1 MLVIMGVAVDKK
13 ATPNFAGLSIGFIVT
28 AVIIFLGPFTGG
40 SINPACTFAPYLMD
54 YLVGGINLWIYFPIY
69 LIGPIAGAIAAA
81 FVYTYLAKD
90 NDVCEIPGPFN

>member
-1 MLVIMGVAVDKK
+1 
-13 ATPNFAGLSIGFIVT
+13 
-28 AVIIFLGPFTGG
+28 
-40 SINPACTFAPYLMD
+40 MD

-81 FVYTYLAKD
+81 LVYTYLAKD